1 MSDETTKRKRGGA
14 HPPHPKCPECGK
26 AMYKAMYGRA
36 VKKEDAWAFCR
47 NPSCSLCGK
56 DQSGTAPEEYQA
68 SGEKEWRKSRAEIKK
83 KREEAA
89 KAKGKKKSKEKTPAK
104 EKKPGKKKSKEKTPA
119 KEAPAKKKT
128 VKKKTANGK
137 KKPAAKPEEKSQL
150 ALIADD
156 LMEGKLSIKK
166 IAAKHHCGAK
176 KVRAV
181 RNKLQDRGDL

>member
-1 MSDETTKRKRGGA
+1 MSDETPKRKRGGA

-36 VKKEDAWAFCR
+36 VKKGDAWAFCR
-47 NPSCSLCGK
+47 NPNCSLHGK
-56 DQSGTAPEEYQA
+56 DQSGTAPEDYHA
-68 SGEKEWRKSRAEIKK
+68 SGEKAWRKSRADIKK

-89 KAKGKKKSKEKTPAK
+89 KAKGKKKSKQKAPAK
-104 EKKPGKKKSKEKTPA
+104 KKTVKKA
-119 KEAPAKKKT
+119 APAKKKT